1 MRASFA
7 KPVFLLLLAAACCG
21 GLRGFAAEKKG
32 APPAAAE
39 RKDEAPKPVRVV
51 SYNLYNFTSL
61 KQPQLKSPES
71 RAMVVTVLGK
81 LNPDIAVL
89 IELSGQDALDEL
101 AALLKK
107 NGTEYAFSTLV
118 EPAPRTENARKK
130 KDPLFER
137 RIGILSKTKPAEI
150 LHAVDLCYSLNG
162 HSVPVQ
168 RGFAH
173 LVYKWPSGYTLH
185 LLAAHLKS
193 KLFDPLGQ
201 TDMRRYEARLLRY
214 QVNDILREDPDAN
227 ILLVGDFNDSPD
239 SSPLTTLYNR
249 RVRNPKMHLFDLRPV
264 DAGGLAWTH
273 LQDESDDYARIDYAL
288 ASHGLL
294 PEIDLA
300 RTFIPG
306 YADWY
311 IASDHRPLV
320 ITLSPAD
327 RPADPKV
334 LASFDRNIRKGPT
347 PDSSFHEGPVAG
359 ARKAPKTD
367 AAAGKSKGPDKTEK
381 APSGDES
388 DASADLSDED

>member
-1 MRASFA
+1 MRADFA
-7 KPVFLLLLAAACCG
+7 RLLFLGILLLAGG
-21 GLRGFAAEKKG
+21 GLCTHAAEEE
-32 APPAAAE
+32 APAAPAAAGE
-39 RKDEAPKPVRVV
+39 TRPVRIV

-71 RAMVVTVLGK
+71 RAMVVTMLGK

-107 NGTEYAFSTLV
+107 SGVEYPFSSLV
-118 EPAPRTENARKK
+118 EPVPRTENARKK
-130 KDPLFER
+130 KDSTFER
-137 RIGILSKTKPAEI
+137 RIGILSKFKPAEI

-173 LVYKWPSGYTLH
+173 LVYKWPNGYKLH

-214 QVNDILREDPDAN
+214 LVNDILKDDPDAN

-249 RVRNPKMHLFDLRPV
+249 RVRNPKMQLFDLRPV

-273 LQDESDDYARIDYAL
+273 LQDESDDYARFDYAL

-294 PEIDLA
+294 PEIDFT

-320 ITLSPAD
+320 ITLTPAD
-327 RPADPKV
+327 RPADQKT
-334 LASFDRNIRKGPT
+334 LGQFDRNIRRTAT
-347 PDSSFHEGPVAG
+347 PASSFHEGPVTG
-359 ARKAPKTD
+359 ARKAAKTD
-367 AAAGKSKGPDKTEK
+367 APAAHPVKTEK
-381 APSGDES
+381 PPADGEGDG
-388 DASADLSDED
+388 SATGLSDEE